1 MLLGEKIKKLRKEKR
16 LTQSGLAKIL
26 DVAPTAVSAWERNA
40 NKPLMDKLSVMAELF
55 EVPISHFFE
64 KEMESNVEEIELPV
78 YGEIACGNGT
88 VIFEDTTEYKTVPRD
103 WVKGGKYF
111 FTRAVGDSMIG
122 ARIQDGDLLL
132 IREQPQI
139 SNGEIA
145 AVCVDGEMLLKK
157 VYYQKGQIVLQSE
170 NSKYPPKVLDSDDKS
185 VRIVG
190 KLVKLLID
198 F

>member
-16 LTQSGLAKIL
+16 LTQSELAKIL

-40 NKPLMDKLSVMAELF
+40 NKPLMDKLSIMADLF
-55 EVPISHFFE
+55 EVPVSHFFE
-64 KEMESNVEEIELPV
+64 RETEYLTEEIELPV

-88 VIFEDTTEYKTVPRD
+88 VIFEDTTEYKPVPRE
-103 WVKGGKYF
+103 WIKGGKYF
-111 FTRAVGDSMIG
+111 FTRAVGDSMVG
-122 ARIQDGDLLL
+122 ARIHDGDLLL
-132 IREQPQI
+132 IREQPEI